1 MIRNNQKEYLREFK
15 ASLDAELA
23 AGMATDTP
31 QFMEFMRAQFAAYD
45 KAIEADVRAMTPDE
59 FKSKWLNKRM
69 DVLDSVKQ
77 NDGNDPLIKVEND
90 GKRVAAWAV
99 GEMLADFEFVVPDEA
114 DALERLE
121 GEFCECYEA
130 TLGEMSNTNDD
141 TVGYNMALGAKRAWG
156 VALARVRQLKAGE

>member
-1 MIRNNQKEYLREFK
+1 MREFK
-15 ASLDAELA
+15 ATLDAELA

-59 FKSKWLNKRM
+59 FKSKWLNKRV
-69 DVLDSVKQ
+69 DVLESIKPD
-77 NDGNDPLIKVEND
+77 DGNDVTAKVSNA
-90 GKRVAAWAV
+90 GKRHVVWV
-99 GEMLADFEFVVPDEA
+99 IDEMMSDFEFVVSDEA

-130 TLGEMSNTNDD
+130 AVIEMRNTNDD